1 MPFNNGA
8 NRLKSGWRAASPK
21 RTLRL
26 RGRSYPGLCTA
37 TGERVGVI
45 GALTVEGAAS
55 ALKSRDVDAMIIGE
69 GFGTRVVEA
78 LLTVLAEDARFRDLP
93 VAVVGKHSAVGENF
107 AAALPN
113 LERIADGPQR
123 VIEHCC
129 PIFAFMLSRAGSSAC
144 SPRSTPRAR
153 STRIPAFSPTRS

>member
-78 LLTVLAEDARFRDLP
+78 LLTVLAEDAGFRVPP
-93 VAVVGKHSAVGENF
+93 VAVVRKQSPFSEVF
-107 AAALPN
+107 VAALPN
-113 LERIADGPQR
+113 PQPTPDATQP
-123 VIEHCC
+123 C
-129 PIFAFMLSRAGSSAC
+129 P
-144 SPRSTPRAR
+144 
-153 STRIPAFSPTRS
+153 